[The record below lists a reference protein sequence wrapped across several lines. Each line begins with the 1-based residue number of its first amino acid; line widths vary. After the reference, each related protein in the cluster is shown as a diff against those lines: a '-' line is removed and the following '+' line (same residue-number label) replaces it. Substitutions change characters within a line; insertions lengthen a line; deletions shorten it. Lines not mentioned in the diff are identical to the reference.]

1 MADRLHPLTHVIKEA
16 LISPRHQQRHFP
28 PVIEWAC
35 PVPYFGHAERARI
48 ASVGLN
54 PSDKEFCDDAGHPLS
69 DSRRRLA
76 TLDSLGLQH
85 WSAAGA
91 EECSA
96 VAQAC
101 SGYFDLGSN
110 PYWRWFRPLEA
121 IFEDAGRGTLKD
133 GDACHIDLAP
143 WATRKKWRDL
153 GHAGQAAL
161 VERGERVLKALLES
175 AQFEVL
181 LLNGVSVVEGL
192 ARAAK
197 IELPLDCASGTHGTA
212 KRLSLTFNSL
222 GSIELGRPVTILGWN
237 WNLQSPI
244 PKRTRESIAAW
255 AARNLEELD
264 RRVK

>member
-1 MADRLHPLTHVIKEA
+1 MADRLHPLTYVIDEA
-16 LISPRHQQRHFP
+16 LDAPQQQRRDFP
-28 PVIEWAC
+28 QVIEWAC
-35 PVPYFGHAERARI
+35 PVPFFGHAEQARI

-54 PSDKEFCDDAGHPLS
+54 PSDKEFCDNEGHALS

-85 WSAAGA
+85 WSAAGP
-91 EECSA
+91 EQRSD

-101 SGYFDLGSN
+101 SDYFCSK
-110 PYWRWFRPLEA
+110 PYWRWFNPLEA

-143 WATRKKWRDL
+143 WATRKKWRKL

-161 VERGERVLKALLES
+161 VEGGEQVLNALLES
-175 AQFEVL
+175 TQFEVL
-181 LLNGVSVVEGL
+181 LLNGASVVEGL
-192 ARAAK
+192 AHAAQ
-197 IELPLDCASGTHGTA
+197 IELPFEEVAEWRIRGGRG
-212 KRLSLTFNSL
+212 KRWSLKRDSL

-244 PKRTRESIAAW
+244 PKRTRESIVAW
-255 AARNLEELD
+255 AAESL
-264 RRVK
+264 KGTG

>member
-1 MADRLHPLTHVIKEA
+1 MIAEA
-16 LISPRHQQRHFP
+16 LSSPRHQQRHFP
-28 PVIEWAC
+28 RVIEWAC

-54 PSDKEFCDDAGHPLS
+54 PSDKEFRDNRRRALI

-76 TLDSLGLQH
+76 TLDSLGLRD

-101 SGYFDLGSN
+101 SGYFDSGSN
-110 PYWRWFRPLEA
+110 PYWRWFKPLEA
-121 IFEDAGRGTLKD
+121 ILEQAGRGTLKD

-143 WATRKKWRDL
+143 WATDKKWRKL
-153 GHAGQAAL
+153 GHAGQTAV
-161 VERGERVLKALLES
+161 VECGERVLKALLES

-192 ARAAK
+192 ARATGV
-197 IELPLDCASGTHGTA
+197 ELPLVHAPRIRRQRPQRQTLGADARLARTHRAAPWRDGSGMELEPPVA
-212 KRLSLTFNSL
+212 D
-222 GSIELGRPVTILGWN
+222 IETNPRV
-237 WNLQSPI
+237 
-244 PKRTRESIAAW
+244 
-255 AARNLEELD
+255 D
-264 RRVK
+264 RYMGD